1 MGGWRFGFSIS
12 GVPATPTFAMFLS
25 VQEKIIIPLF
35 RHSREHKALGI
46 AGKSPEGNEDLQ
58 RIARPKGNALEIS
71 LA

>member
-35 RHSREHKALGI
+35 RHSRSVE
-46 AGKSPEGNEDLQ
+46 
-58 RIARPKGNALEIS
+58 R
-71 LA
+71 